1 MKTFS
6 QIAIPNEDIVQGKFT
21 MDVYAADLWK
31 VVDGNAPSEYQD
43 SDLFFRK
50 TYVTKGLKNIL
61 DIAKAR
67 LEGRSGDFV
76 IQLHTPFGGGKT
88 HTLIALYHKAK
99 EWNCNVAVI
108 DGTALNPKVQ
118 KLWEEI
124 ERQLTGSVRITNGDT
139 APGKEALFKLLS
151 DLPKKTPEGHSPT
164 LILMDE
170 VLQYTTKAAGIK
182 VGDSNLKAQTLAFL
196 QELTGAVS
204 SVGNSLVVASL
215 PSSTLEHWS
224 EDDEKTYQQLKKIF
238 GRVEKSYVPVEDDE
252 IELVIKQRLFNSIN
266 EKEAKE
272 VVNEFVG
279 YAKQEGLLTGDEE
292 TEYRNK
298 FIKSYPFKPEVIDI
312 LYKRW
317 GSFPSFQRTRGVLRI
332 LSIVVY
338 ELLNQKIPFIR
349 LGDFNLENV
358 ELRRELINH
367 IGQEWDSIIAQD
379 ITSANSGSKK
389 VDKAIGSSYR
399 SYELGTLVSTTIF
412 MMSFSGRGKKDN
424 TLTEIKLSCVEP
436 TFNHTVIDTVLTHLK
451 EKLFYLSDEGLFFT
465 NQPNL
470 NRIITSREENIT
482 EDEIL
487 EEWENIIKRHI
498 SKETKFRI
506 YLHPKSPKDIPD
518 NVELKLVILN
528 KKQPEQDFLEKNGE
542 IPRIYRNTL
551 IFLCV
556 DDKQED
562 KFYNYI
568 RKLLALAS
576 IERDKEL
583 KLTEG
588 QKAEVA
594 NKLKNHKQKEYDE
607 LRNFYRKL
615 FLPNKDGFKE
625 IDVGLPTVKES
636 YLDAMIYSYLRN
648 ESEILEKIAP
658 KVIKDKYLKERNF
671 IEIKMLYESLL
682 KTPGELRIVSRE
694 GFIEGIREGVKNG
707 LFGFGYLEDEKPV
720 CKWINTTPEIY
731 FASEEVILRSELC
744 REKDEASEEEKEI
757 SGKVA
762 EATTTGDI
770 FTTKENSTAGKM
782 VKFSKIKFNLKVP
795 VGQMST
801 ITKIVNYLKDRS
813 DNCNVIIN
821 LELTNL
827 SISKSD
833 YEDKI
838 LDAIKQAGI
847 EAQID
852 GL

>member
-1 MKTFS
+1 
-6 QIAIPNEDIVQGKFT
+6 
-21 MDVYAADLWK
+21 
-31 VVDGNAPSEYQD
+31 
-43 SDLFFRK
+43 
-50 TYVTKGLKNIL
+50 
-61 DIAKAR
+61 
-67 LEGRSGDFV
+67 
-76 IQLHTPFGGGKT
+76 
-88 HTLIALYHKAK
+88 
-99 EWNCNVAVI
+99 
-108 DGTALNPKVQ
+108 
-118 KLWEEI
+118 
-124 ERQLTGSVRITNGDT
+124 
-139 APGKEALFKLLS
+139 
-151 DLPKKTPEGHSPT
+151 
-164 LILMDE
+164 
-170 VLQYTTKAAGIK
+170 
-182 VGDSNLKAQTLAFL
+182 
-196 QELTGAVS
+196 
-204 SVGNSLVVASL
+204 
-215 PSSTLEHWS
+215 
-224 EDDEKTYQQLKKIF
+224 
-238 GRVEKSYVPVEDDE
+238 
-252 IELVIKQRLFNSIN
+252 N

-332 LSIVVY
+332 LSLVVN

-349 LGDFNLENV
+349 LGDFNLKNN
-358 ELRRELINH
+358 ELRQELINH
-367 IGQEWDSIIAQD
+367 IGTEWDSIIAQD

-399 SYELGTLVSTTIF
+399 SFELGTLVSTTIF

-518 NVELKLVILN
+518 NVELKLVILD

-720 CKWINTTPEIY
+720 CKWINTTPEIS

-782 VKFSKIKFNLKVP
+782 VKFSKIKFNLK
-795 VGQMST
+795 
-801 ITKIVNYLKDRS
+801 
-813 DNCNVIIN
+813 
-821 LELTNL
+821 
-827 SISKSD
+827 
-833 YEDKI
+833 
-838 LDAIKQAGI
+838 
-847 EAQID
+847 
-852 GL
+852 